1 MNVNTSE
8 KPHPSGSSKIKD
20 KKMTEVYDKDLSLN
34 SVVVHL
40 PVLADRE

>member
-1 MNVNTSE
+1 
-8 KPHPSGSSKIKD
+8 
-20 KKMTEVYDKDLSLN
+20 MTEVYDKDLSLN